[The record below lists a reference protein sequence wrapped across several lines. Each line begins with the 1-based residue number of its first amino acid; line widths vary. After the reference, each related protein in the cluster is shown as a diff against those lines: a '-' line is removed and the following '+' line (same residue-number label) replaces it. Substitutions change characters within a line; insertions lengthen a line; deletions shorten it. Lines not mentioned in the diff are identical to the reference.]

1 MKLMVIIL
9 CDYKPKK
16 DIALMKRVISF
27 LLLISLLM
35 IPNPIH
41 ISALLGPDVEGRSLI
56 LMEKTTGT
64 VLFEANSSVRIYPA
78 STTKI
83 LSSML
88 MIEHIGLDEII
99 AIGPEIQHMPA
110 GSSRAGHRE
119 GTHIS
124 AINLLRALIIPSGND
139 SGIVL
144 ATEVVR
150 RVTGDYTL
158 TYPEMEQLFAQMMNE
173 KAHELGARNSNFTN
187 PHGFHHPNHFSTP
200 MDMAL
205 IAQAAIKNPVL
216 AEVFAEPYYVGPG
229 IIGDVPEGLTYSNYS
244 WRSPNQLLHEDSEHF
259 FPYAVGMRTGFT
271 NHAFHALVS
280 AATKDGFELIAGA
293 FQSRIDV
300 RFTDSIAM
308 FNYGFDNYGFK
319 HIQVDG
325 AIVDNIPLHRPR
337 LGEATHIDV
346 RVEGD
351 FIDILNRRYFDVVRQ
366 NLVFHTDRFY
376 VPTEESVGYEYDN
389 RPRLRLPIEEGTQIG
404 EIIYTANGTTI
415 HTANIYAASSA
426 SPRTMESDFYY
437 YRDRF
442 FEFIFSRSGIWFWV
456 GVLIVIL
463 LIVRAIVK
471 RIRRNRRR
479 KIFDTKRNRL
489 PFRYRRY

>member
-1 MKLMVIIL
+1 MK
-9 CDYKPKK
+9 KF
-16 DIALMKRVISF
+16 ISS
-27 LLLISLLM
+27 LLLISLLVTS
-35 IPNPIH
+35 PIQAFAL
-41 ISALLGPDVEGRSLI
+41 ISLDVEGRSLI

-64 VLFEANSSVRIYPA
+64 VLFEVNSNVRIYPA

-83 LSSML
+83 LSSIL
-88 MIEHIGLDEII
+88 MIEHIGLDELI
-99 AIGPEIQHMPA
+99 AIGPEVQYMPA

-150 RVTGDYTL
+150 RVTGNYNL
-158 TYPEMEQLFAQMMNE
+158 TYPEMEEIFAGMMNE
-173 KAHELGARNSNFTN
+173 KAYELGARNSNFTN

-205 IAQAAIKNPVL
+205 IAQAALANPIL
-216 AEVFAEPYYVGPG
+216 AEIFAEPYYVGPG
-229 IIGDVPEGLTYSNYS
+229 IIGDVPEGVTHSSYS

-325 AIVDNIPLHRPR
+325 TIVDTIPLHRPQ
-337 LGEATHIDV
+337 LGEPAHIDV

-351 FIDILNRRYFDVVRQ
+351 FIDILHRRYFDVVRQ
-366 NLVFHTDRFY
+366 NLVFNPNYFY
-376 VPTEESVGYEYDN
+376 VPTEESVDYEYDN
-389 RPRLRLPIEEGTQIG
+389 RPRLRLPIEEGTVIG
-404 EIIYTANGTTI
+404 EIVYTANGTTI
-415 HTANIYAASSA
+415 YHSPLFVASSA
-426 SPRTMESDFYY
+426 YARTMESDFYY
-437 YRDRF
+437 YREQF
-442 FEFIFSRSGIWFWV
+442 SEFIFSRSGIWFWL
-456 GVLIVIL
+456 GAIVVSL
-463 LIVRAIVK
+463 LIVRIILK

-479 KIFDTKRNRL
+479 KIFDTRRNRL

>member
-1 MKLMVIIL
+1 MMKKIIS
-9 CDYKPKK
+9 
-16 DIALMKRVISF
+16 V
-27 LLLISLLM
+27 LLLISMLFAGS
-35 IPNPIH
+35 INVV
-41 ISALLGPDVEGRSLI
+41 ALIGPEVEGRSLI
-56 LMEKTTGT
+56 LMERTTGM
-64 VLFEANSSVRIYPA
+64 VLFDVNARERIYPA

-83 LSSML
+83 LSSIL

-99 AIGPEIQHMPA
+99 AIGPEIHHMPV

-158 TYPEMEQLFAQMMNE
+158 TYPEMEQIFAEMMNE
-173 KAHELGARNSNFTN
+173 RAREIGATSSNFMN

-205 IAQAAIKNPVL
+205 IAQVALENPIL
-216 AEVFAEPYYVGPG
+216 AGVFAEPSYVGPG
-229 IIGDVPEGLTYSNYS
+229 IIGNIPEGLTYTNYS
-244 WRSPNQLLHEDSEHF
+244 WRSPNQLLHEDSEF
-259 FPYAVGMRTGFT
+259 FYPYAIGMRTGFT
-271 NHAFHALVS
+271 NQAFHALVS

-308 FNYGFDNYGFK
+308 FEYGFNNYGFK

-325 AIVDNIPLHRPR
+325 TIVDNIPLHRPM
-337 LGEATHIDV
+337 LGEPTHIDV

-351 FIDILNRRYFDVVRQ
+351 FVDILNVRYFDVIRRNINYRM
-366 NLVFHTDRFY
+366 NLFY
-376 VPTEESVGYEYDN
+376 IPTEEESVDYEYDN
-389 RPRLRLPIEEGTQIG
+389 SPRLRLPIEEGAELG
-404 EIIYTANGTTI
+404 DIIYTANGTVI
-415 HTANIYAASSA
+415 HTSRLIAASSA
-426 SPRTMESDFYY
+426 APRTMESDFYY
-437 YRDRF
+437 YRGRF
-442 FEFIFSRSGIWFWV
+442 IEIMTSRSGIPIWI
-456 GVLIVIL
+456 GVFIVFL
-463 LIVRAIVK
+463 LILRSILK

-479 KIFDTKRNRL
+479 KIFDTKRERL